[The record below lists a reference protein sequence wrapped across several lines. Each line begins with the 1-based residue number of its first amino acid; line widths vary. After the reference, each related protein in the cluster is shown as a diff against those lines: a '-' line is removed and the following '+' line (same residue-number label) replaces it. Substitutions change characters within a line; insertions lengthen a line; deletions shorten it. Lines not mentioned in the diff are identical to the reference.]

1 MTPALIGR
9 EHPVGVLRA
18 EIGRATDSHGGLVLV
33 TGEAG
38 IGKTTLVT
46 QAAQEARQR
55 GALVLGGSC
64 WDSDSA
70 PGYWPWVQV
79 VRALRRAVGEEEWTR
94 AEGAAGGRLAVLLGE
109 TGGARG
115 GGAGDVGAAG
125 AVGEEPEER
134 FAADGDKEPFAVYDA
149 VTTALVTVSQS
160 RPVVVVLDD
169 LHWSDP
175 ASLKLLEFAAQ
186 HAWFERLL
194 LLGTYRDA
202 EVETPGHPLQ
212 QLILPL
218 ASRAT
223 TLTLTGL
230 ERDEVGAL
238 MTVTTGREPDPAL
251 VGEVHRRT
259 GGNPFFVEQTARLW
273 HSGSPVTAVAP
284 GVREAVRRRLGLLP
298 GPVGALL
305 TVAAVLGRDFHRQA
319 LALVAGAPVPHV
331 DRLLDRAVAARLVT
345 ARASGRFAFAHD
357 LVRETLYDALDESD
371 ARARHAAVVRAL
383 HDAAGLPEQVR
394 ILPGD
399 LAGHAYLAGG
409 ELPPEL
415 SVELL
420 VAAGRDAGGRLA
432 SEEAVGHYRRALEI
446 AESAA
451 ERAPV
456 GAAATDGGDAPADGP
471 ALAAPGPAAGER
483 GGPPGAAGAPPGE
496 SASPRPHGAEHPDAY
511 EEARTDPADR
521 ADRTDRVG
529 TPASGAT
536 RALRRRAAL
545 VALDLAGELHHNGAD
560 AESWA
565 VFDRAAA
572 LATAVGEGE
581 LLARVAITLHTHSA
595 LADSPTRTRS
605 TALLRDAYRAL
616 TGGGTG
622 SGRPDPERL
631 PPELIAQELAGLSTT
646 LARRGEDDDALAFSL
661 WARHDSIWGLGTSE
675 ERLALTHEMAAVAR
689 RTRNRDME
697 FHATSMRWV
706 TLLEL
711 DDPRYLDQLRIA
723 RALAERM
730 GVRRTDLG
738 VSVDQ
743 CLVAALNG
751 RFEEAEGH
759 LSQVTDLGH
768 EHSPFGFMALHIVWG
783 LRLLQGRFAQAE
795 EILGQLGAAGH
806 PYPGLLEGITAAE
819 LGDRART
826 LRVVAELEGLP
837 EPFPRI
843 FEPLWIRLRAQA
855 AALSGDEALIASAR
869 SALEPYRGQW
879 VVSLYGCDISG
890 PVDLW
895 LGLLDAAAGRW
906 DGAVAELDSA
916 VASADRLSARPW
928 ALRARA
934 ALAGALRGRATASDR
949 IRAAELA
956 ARAAEEAKSLGV
968 RGPVTARFAGPP
980 ATQPD
985 QANPPNHPNHPNH
998 PDQADRPEQPARPEQ
1013 GAGAPGRPSAEG
1025 PVAQAQAQSEQPELS
1040 ARPGAPAS
1048 SRPHLTGTAAQAAQ
1062 PPPTAQAPEYPRP
1075 ARSPSLSRA
1084 RRAAGEPHS
1093 APPGQGAQPAQG
1105 VFRREGAVWLLV
1117 YEGRTVHVPDAKGLR
1132 DLATLLATPGTDV
1145 PAVRLLAAG
1154 SGETAVAARSFGGD
1168 PVLDEEAKTR
1178 YRRRLEQL
1186 DDAIDRASA
1195 SGDDDRAAAYDRE
1208 RAALLDELRSAAG
1221 LGGRTRRLGDEAERA
1236 RKAVTARIRDTLRKL
1251 GPLHP
1256 ELAAHLRASVSTGS
1270 ACGYRPEQPVRW
1282 RL

>member
-79 VRALRRAVGEEEWTR
+79 VRALRRTVGEEEWTR

-115 GGAGDVGAAG
+115 AGDAG

-305 TVAAVLGRDFHRQA
+305 TVAAVLGRDFHRQV

-357 LVRETLYDALDESD
+357 LVRETLYDALDESA

-399 LAGHAYLAGG
+399 LAGHAYLAGE

-415 SVELL
+415 RVELL
-420 VAAGRDAGGRLA
+420 VEAGRDAGGRLA

-451 ERAPV
+451 ERTTA
-456 GAAATDGGDAPADGP
+456 GAATTDGGGDPADGP
-471 ALAAPGPAAGER
+471 ALGAAPRPADGER
-483 GGPPGAAGAPPGE
+483 AGPPGTAAAPPRE
-496 SASPRPHGAEHPDAY
+496 SAPTGTGTRSAGTPGTDPHGADHPGAY
-511 EEARTDPADR
+511 EEARTDPTDRTDRTDPADR
-521 ADRTDRVG
+521 ADRADRAD
-529 TPASGAT
+529 ASEAT

-545 VALDLAGELHHNGAD
+545 VALDLAGELHHNGAA

-581 LLARVAITLHTHSA
+581 LLARVAITLYTHSA
-595 LADSPTRTRS
+595 LADGPTRTRGA
-605 TALLRDAYRAL
+605 ALLRDAYRAL
-616 TGGGTG
+616 TGGGTDP
-622 SGRPDPERL
+622 GRPDPDRL

-675 ERLALTHEMAAVAR
+675 ERLALTDEMAAVAR

-711 DDPRYLDQLRIA
+711 DDPRYRDQLRIA

-743 CLVAALNG
+743 CLVASLNG

-768 EHSPFGFMALHIVWG
+768 DHSPFAFMALHIVWG

-826 LRVVAELEGLP
+826 LRVVAELEALP

-906 DGAVAELDSA
+906 DAAVAELDSA

-934 ALAGALRGRATASDR
+934 ALAGALRGRAAAPDR
-949 IRAAELA
+949 VRAGELA
-956 ARAAEEAKSLGV
+956 AQAAEEAKSLGMQLA
-968 RGPVTARFAGPP
+968 VTAPFAGPP
-980 ATQPD
+980 AGQ
-985 QANPPNHPNHPNH
+985 QE
-998 PDQADRPEQPARPEQ
+998 QPEQAEQQGQPEQ
-1013 GAGAPGRPSAEG
+1013 GAGAPGGPPAQR
-1025 PVAQAQAQSEQPELS
+1025 PVAQAQSGPPGPS
-1040 ARPGAPAS
+1040 TRPGAPEG
-1048 SRPHLTGTAAQAAQ
+1048 SRPHLTGTAAQATQ
-1062 PPPTAQAPEYPRP
+1062 PPPAPQTPASPRP
-1075 ARSPSLSRA
+1075 TLSPSLSQGHRP
-1084 RRAAGEPHS
+1084 AGEPHS
-1093 APPGQGAQPAQG
+1093 APPGQGAQEGQG
-1105 VFRREGAVWLLV
+1105 VFRREGAVWLLA

-1132 DLATLLATPGTDV
+1132 DLATLLAAPGSDV

-1154 SGETAVAARSFGGD
+1154 SGETAVAARSLGGD
-1168 PVLDEEAKTR
+1168 PVLDEEAKAR

-1251 GPLHP
+1251 GTLHP
-1256 ELAAHLRASVSTGS
+1256 ELAAHLQASVSTGS

>member
-46 QAAQEARQR
+46 QAAREARQG

-79 VRALRRAVGEEEWTR
+79 VRALRRAVGEEDWTR
-94 AEGAAGGRLAVLLGE
+94 AEEAAGGRLAVLLGE

-115 GGAGDVGAAG
+115 AVAGNAG
-125 AVGEEPEER
+125 AVGGEPEER

-230 ERDEVGAL
+230 EREEVGAL

-273 HSGSPVTAVAP
+273 HSGSPATAVAP

-298 GPVGALL
+298 EPVGALL
-305 TVAAVLGRDFHRQA
+305 TVAAVLGRDFHRQV

-331 DRLLDRAVAARLVT
+331 DRLLDRAVAARLVS

-371 ARARHAAVVRAL
+371 ARARHAAVVRTL
-383 HDAAGLPEQVR
+383 HDAAGLPEQAR

-415 SVELL
+415 RVELL
-420 VAAGRDAGGRLA
+420 VEAGRDAGGRLA

-451 ERAPV
+451 ERA
-456 GAAATDGGDAPADGP
+456 AAGTAVTDGGDAPADGP
-471 ALAAPGPAAGER
+471 ALGADPGPADGER
-483 GGPPGAAGAPPGE
+483 GGPPGAPVPPPRESAPPGAGTR
-496 SASPRPHGAEHPDAY
+496 SSGTPGTDPHGAEHPGAY

-521 ADRTDRVG
+521 TDRADPADRAG
-529 TPASGAT
+529 AQASEAT

-545 VALDLAGELHHNGAD
+545 VALDLAGELHHNGSD

-581 LLARVAITLHTHSA
+581 LLARVAITLYTHSA

-616 TGGGTG
+616 TGGGTDP
-622 SGRPDPERL
+622 GRPDPDRL

-768 EHSPFGFMALHIVWG
+768 DHSPFAFMALHIVWG

-837 EPFPRI
+837 ESFPRI

-906 DGAVAELDSA
+906 DAAVAELDSA

-949 IRAAELA
+949 VRARELA
-956 ARAAEEAKSLGV
+956 ALAGEEAKSLGV
-968 RGPVTARFAGPP
+968 QAAVTASFAGSP
-980 ATQPD
+980 AGQ
-985 QANPPNHPNHPNH
+985 Q
-998 PDQADRPEQPARPEQ
+998 EQREQSEQ
-1013 GAGAPGRPSAEG
+1013 GAGAPGGPAAER
-1025 PVAQAQAQSEQPELS
+1025 AAAQAQSGPS
-1040 ARPGAPAS
+1040 TRPGAPESA
-1048 SRPHLTGTAAQAAQ
+1048 RPHPTGTAAQAAQ
-1062 PPPTAQAPEYPRP
+1062 PPPAPQAPESPRT
-1075 ARSPSLSRA
+1075 ARSPSLSQA
-1084 RRAAGEPHS
+1084 RRPAGEPHS
-1093 APPGQGAQPAQG
+1093 APPEQGAREAQG
-1105 VFRREGAVWLLV
+1105 VFRREGAVWLLA

-1132 DLATLLATPGTDV
+1132 DLATLLAAPGTDV

-1154 SGETAVAARSFGGD
+1154 SGEAAVAARSFGGD
-1168 PVLDEEAKTR
+1168 PVLDEEAKAR

-1195 SGDDDRAAAYDRE
+1195 FGDDDRAAAYDRE
-1208 RAALLDELRSAAG
+1208 RAALLEELRSAAG

>member
-9 EHPVGVLRA
+9 EHPVSVLRA
-18 EIGRATDSHGGLVLV
+18 EVGRATDSHGGLVLV

-79 VRALRRAVGEEEWTR
+79 VRALRRAVGEEEWGR
-94 AEGAAGGRLAVLLGE
+94 AEEAAGGRLAVLLGE
-109 TGGARG
+109 TGGTR
-115 GGAGDVGAAG
+115 GGAGDAGAAG
-125 AVGEEPEER
+125 DGPEER
-134 FAADGDKEPFAVYDA
+134 LAPDGDKEPFAVYDA

-194 LLGTYRDA
+194 LLGTYRDV

-212 QLILPL
+212 QLSLPL

-238 MTVTTGREPDPAL
+238 MAVTAGREPDPAL
-251 VGEVHRRT
+251 VAEVHRRT

-305 TVAAVLGRDFHRQA
+305 TTAAVLGREFHRQV

-331 DRLLDRAVAARLVT
+331 DRLLDRAVSARLVT
-345 ARASGRFAFAHD
+345 ARESGRFAFAHD

-371 ARARHAAVVRAL
+371 ARARHGAVVRAL
-383 HDAAGLPEQVR
+383 DGSAGLPDQVR

-399 LAGHAYLAGG
+399 LAGHAYLAGD
-409 ELPPEL
+409 ELPPER

-420 VAAGRDAGGRLA
+420 VEAARDAGGRLA

-451 ERAPV
+451 DRAV
-456 GAAATDGGDAPADGP
+456 SAHGAEQPGTDPKGA
-471 ALAAPGPAAGER
+471 E
-483 GGPPGAAGAPPGE
+483 PP
-496 SASPRPHGAEHPDAY
+496 RTDPHGAEPA
-511 EEARTDPADR
+511 EAADGARSDR
-521 ADRTDRVG
+521 ADRTDAH
-529 TPASGAT
+529 ASDAA

-545 VALDLAGELHHNGAD
+545 VALDLGGELHHHGAA
-560 AESWA
+560 AESWV
-565 VFDRAAA
+565 VFDRAAE
-572 LATAVGEGE
+572 LAATLDDGE
-581 LLARVAITLHTHSA
+581 LLARVAITLYSHSA
-595 LADSPTRTRS
+595 LADSPTRSRS

-616 TGGGTG
+616 TGGGTDP
-622 SGRPDPERL
+622 GRPDPDRL

-675 ERLALTHEMAAVAR
+675 ERLALTDEMAAVAR

-723 RALAERM
+723 RAVAERM

-751 RFEEAEGH
+751 RFDEAEGH
-759 LSQVTDLGH
+759 LAQVTDLGH
-768 EHSPFGFMALHIVWG
+768 EHSPFAFMALHIVWG
-783 LRLLQGRFAQAE
+783 LRLLRGRFAQAE
-795 EILGQLGAAGH
+795 EVLGQLGPAGH

-826 LRVVAELEGLP
+826 LRVVAELEALP

-855 AALSGDEALIASAR
+855 AALSGDEALISSAR
-869 SALEPYRGQW
+869 NALEPYRGQW

-906 DGAVAELDSA
+906 DEAVAELDSA
-916 VASADRLSARPW
+916 AASADRLSARPW
-928 ALRARA
+928 ALRARS
-934 ALAGALRGRATASDR
+934 ALAGALIRRGTESDR
-949 IRAAELA
+949 
-956 ARAAEEAKSLGV
+956 ARAGELDARVAEEAKALGV
-968 RGPVTARFAGPP
+968 EAAGAAPVAWPSTGWAEPGKAGAGEAGAPSGERSTARAQSAPPGPRP
-980 ATQPD
+980 RPDAPQSPRPHGARAPARATQAPPPSRSAHHPGSVESAQSAQARADQSD
-985 QANPPNHPNHPNH
+985 QA
-998 PDQADRPEQPARPEQ
+998 DQADRAAFSQAGPSAPEPSPEP
-1013 GAGAPGRPSAEG
+1013 PGRS
-1025 PVAQAQAQSEQPELS
+1025 
-1040 ARPGAPAS
+1040 
-1048 SRPHLTGTAAQAAQ
+1048 
-1062 PPPTAQAPEYPRP
+1062 
-1075 ARSPSLSRA
+1075 
-1084 RRAAGEPHS
+1084 
-1093 APPGQGAQPAQG
+1093 AQG
-1105 VFRREGAVWLLV
+1105 VFRREGAVWLLA

-1132 DLATLLATPGTDV
+1132 DLAALLAAPGADV
-1145 PAVRLLAAG
+1145 PAVRLLTAG

-1168 PVLDEEAKTR
+1168 PVLDEEAKAR

-1186 DDAIDRASA
+1186 DDAIDHATA

-1251 GPLHP
+1251 GTLHP

-1270 ACGYRPEQPVRW
+1270 ACAYRPERPVRW

>member
-1 MTPALIGR
+1 MSPALIGR

-46 QAAQEARQR
+46 QAAQEARR
-55 GALVLGGSC
+55 HGALVLGGSC

-79 VRALRRAVGEEEWTR
+79 VRALRRAVGEEEWAR
-94 AEGAAGGRLAVLLGE
+94 VEEAAGGRLTVLLGE
-109 TGGARG
+109 TSGSRGRPGDAARG
-115 GGAGDVGAAG
+115 GDG
-125 AVGEEPEER
+125 PEER

-194 LLGTYRDA
+194 LVGTYRDV
-202 EVETPGHPLQ
+202 ELETPGHPLQ
-212 QLILPL
+212 QLMLPL

-230 ERDEVGAL
+230 ERDEVGVL
-238 MTVTTGREPDPAL
+238 MAVTAGREPEPAL
-251 VGEVHRRT
+251 VAEVHRRT

-284 GVREAVRRRLGLLP
+284 GVRVAVRRRLGLLP

-305 TVAAVLGRDFHRQA
+305 TTAAVLGRDFHRQV
-319 LALVAGAPVPHV
+319 LALVAGAPVAHV

-345 ARASGRFAFAHD
+345 ARESGRFTFSHD
-357 LVRETLYDALDESD
+357 LVRETLYDALDESE

-383 HDAAGLPEQVR
+383 GETAGLPQQVR

-399 LAGHAYLAGG
+399 LAGHAYLAGD
-409 ELPPEL
+409 ELAPGRRI
-415 SVELL
+415 ELL
-420 VAAGRDAGGRLA
+420 VEAARDAGGRLA

-451 ERAPV
+451 EHATSGASAGAVGHGRSGGRAPAAPP
-456 GAAATDGGDAPADGP
+456 GTAHAERGGSAEAAAT
-471 ALAAPGPAAGER
+471 APGGNT
-483 GGPPGAAGAPPGE
+483 PP
-496 SASPRPHGAEHPDAY
+496 
-511 EEARTDPADR
+511 RTDPLGAGRAAAGDGDRTGR
-521 ADRTDRVG
+521 ADRPEAGD
-529 TPASGAT
+529 AGAA

-545 VALDLAGELHHNGAD
+545 VALDLGGELHHSRED
-560 AESWA
+560 AEAWVA
-565 VFDRAAA
+565 FDRAAA
-572 LATAVGEGE
+572 LAATLDDGE
-581 LLARVAITLHTHSA
+581 LLARVAMTLYSHTA
-595 LADSPTRTRS
+595 LADGPTRTRS
-605 TALLRDAYRAL
+605 TALLRAAYRAL
-616 TGGGTG
+616 TGGG
-622 SGRPDPERL
+622 SDPGRPDPDRL
-631 PPELIAQELAGLSTT
+631 PPELIAQELAGLTTT

-675 ERLALTHEMAAVAR
+675 ERLALTDEMAAVAR

-723 RALAERM
+723 RAVAERM

-738 VSVDQ
+738 LAVDR
-743 CLVAALNG
+743 CLVAAFNG
-751 RFEEAEGH
+751 RFDEAETH
-759 LSQVTDLGH
+759 LAQVTDLGH
-768 EHSPFGFMALHIVWG
+768 EHPPFTFMALHIVWG

-795 EILGQLGAAGH
+795 EVLERLAPAGH
-806 PYPGLLEGITAAE
+806 PYPGLLRGITAAE
-819 LGDRART
+819 VGDRART
-826 LRVVAELEGLP
+826 LRAVAELDALP

-855 AALSGDEALIASAR
+855 AALSGDEELIASAR
-869 SALEPYRGQW
+869 SALEGYRGHW

-906 DGAVAELDSA
+906 DEAVGELDSA

-928 ALRARA
+928 ALRARS
-934 ALAGALRGRATASDR
+934 ALVGALRCRASEPDLAR
-949 IRAAELA
+949 VGELE
-956 ARAAEEAKSLGV
+956 ARVAEEAKSLGV
-968 RGPVTARFAGPP
+968 EAPFAAPTARASSGWS
-980 ATQPD
+980 
-985 QANPPNHPNHPNH
+985 
-998 PDQADRPEQPARPEQ
+998 RPGKP
-1013 GAGAPGRPSAEG
+1013 GAEAPGGAPGER
-1025 PVAQAQAQSEQPELS
+1025 PVARAQSGPHDLPTRPDASQGGRS
-1040 ARPGAPAS
+1040 QRPGAPARAGTPQAPRSPES
-1048 SRPHLTGTAAQAAQ
+1048 SRSGQSA
-1062 PPPTAQAPEYPRP
+1062 RP
-1075 ARSPSLSRA
+1075 AAFSPAHRPVREPRSGA
-1084 RRAAGEPHS
+1084 
-1093 APPGQGAQPAQG
+1093 PGQCAQG
-1105 VFRREGAVWLLV
+1105 VFRREGPVWLLV
-1117 YEGRTVHVPDAKGLR
+1117 WEGRTVHVPDAKGLR
-1132 DLATLLATPGTDV
+1132 DLAALLAVPGTDV

-1154 SGETAVAARSFGGD
+1154 SGETAFAARSFGGD
-1168 PVLDEEAKTR
+1168 PVLDEEARTQ

-1186 DDAIDRASA
+1186 DDAIDRATA
-1195 SGDDDRAAAYDRE
+1195 SGDDERAAAYDRE

-1221 LGGRTRRLGDEAERA
+1221 LGGRSRRLGDEAERA

-1251 GPLHP
+1251 GATHP
-1256 ELAAHLRASVSTGS
+1256 ELAAHLCASVSTGS
-1270 ACGYRPEQPVRW
+1270 ACAYRPGQQVRW